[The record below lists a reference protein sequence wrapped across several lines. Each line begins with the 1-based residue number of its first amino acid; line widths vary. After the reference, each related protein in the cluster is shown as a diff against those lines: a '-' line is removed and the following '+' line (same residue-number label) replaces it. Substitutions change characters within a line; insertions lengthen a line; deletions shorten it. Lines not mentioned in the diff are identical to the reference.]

1 MGCRAP
7 RPQTVP
13 SSPHPDPPLPHCCPS
28 PQSSAASRGAPAITS
43 GGNVP
48 APPHLLGTCTRW
60 GSRWGPGCPIN
71 GNGWKLGS
79 LLASAEL
86 AGRVPAPLEWPLR
99 HGVLCP
105 VSCVLASLTDWPPH
119 CSFWPG
125 VGVKV
130 EARKRALATATPP
143 GMGEAGPS
151 PKAGLFYTPAG
162 GMGVP
167 RESQESPCPFQGP
180 SGETRYHPT
189 SPSAESGGPGTKV
202 TPPGTR
208 TPGTRLASPALGP
221 SSFSNKSINQ

>member
-48 APPHLLGTCTRW
+48 APPHLMGTCTRW

-99 HGVLCP
+99 HGVPCP
-105 VSCVLASLTDWPPH
+105 VSCVLASLTGWPPH

-162 GMGVP
+162 GWGFPGNHKRARVHFRVP
-167 RESQESPCPFQGP
+167 LGRQDITPPPHQRNQEGLGPRSPLLGP
-180 SGETRYHPT
+180 GPLGPAWHLLLWALP
-189 SPSAESGGPGTKV
+189 PSAIK
-202 TPPGTR
+202 
-208 TPGTRLASPALGP
+208 A
-221 SSFSNKSINQ
+221 